1 MVIWS
6 ILLYFMQSL
15 YIEEI
20 GLFLIELIN
29 L

>member
-6 ILLYFMQSL
+6 ILLYFMQPL